1 MAVVREWVRRDS
13 GGVRVAG
20 EAWVLGDAIAH
31 FVFLGFVFWEREGRG
46 EDGLFMGFD
55 YSWSQQEVCYLSY
68 RLCLHVSL
76 LLGYNIF
83 Y

>member
-46 EDGLFMGFD
+46 EGLFMGFD
-55 YSWSQQEVCYLSY
+55 YSWITGGMSFVLPTMFTCITIIG
-68 RLCLHVSL
+68 V
-76 LLGYNIF
+76 
-83 Y
+83 